1 MIHQSPHESHKKDVS
16 LSKVANES
24 KSTFHRS
31 KSTGTNTDNDDDHE
45 DEGVKVSLLSNE
57 GKPRRKNR
65 SIRVFCTP
73 RRVISF
79 TYLHR
84 LYHKMRSRVHA
95 PNPSVLILLKKVL
108 AITAFFLLIAVSK
121 QYIDIASFF
130 KSFLTW
136 MQQNPRLGIAVYVIV
151 YALHLVLLFPGTPF
165 VLGAGYVYK
174 TTYGWTLGIIL
185 CSFLSLFGSLLGSV
199 GAFLLGRYCIKEW
212 VRSRWSASSSVIH
225 VDSSANAS
233 GGSKKT
239 LYLQAL
245 DAAISENGFKIMAM
259 LYLTPITPL
268 GPISYLIG
276 TTNMKLSSFAKAK
289 IAALPLTMIYVFL
302 GASTGTL
309 FLNKPNER
317 KTTVAIPGNEI
328 NIVDAVDNK
337 EAIING
343 GVSIQNTATLDSTEE
358 IPISTTMII
367 VGIIFSVI
375 SITFISIRVKKE
387 IDQVCVVVVTL

>member
-1 MIHQSPHESHKKDVS
+1 MPLGREDV
-16 LSKVANES
+16 VA
-24 KSTFHRS
+24 
-31 KSTGTNTDNDDDHE
+31 
-45 DEGVKVSLLSNE
+45 
-57 GKPRRKNR
+57 
-65 SIRVFCTP
+65 CTHI
-73 RRVISF
+73 V
-79 TYLHR
+79 LH
-84 LYHKMRSRVHA
+84 HTTQ
-95 PNPSVLILLKKVL
+95 N
-108 AITAFFLLIAVSK
+108 LLIAVSK